1 MPPKAVPVPSSPPG
15 PFLPDV
21 PDPEDV
27 RARLIRAMHE
37 AKVLRKL
44 LKVAEQAKKVR
55 QQQVERQANHAA

>member
-1 MPPKAVPVPSSPPG
+1 
-15 PFLPDV
+15 
-21 PDPEDV
+21 
-27 RARLIRAMHE
+27 MHE